1 MKTRTKTLLTVALVL
16 VVAALIVVP
25 NLPKKGGMAPGGAPA
40 GAPGAMGPGKTATET
55 VYSVRTQEL
64 KTGSLRN
71 YLELTGDVVTETNV
85 AIYPD
90 TGGKLTEVFV
100 KVGDSVVK
108 GKTLIANVDPSKP
121 GASYSLSPVYSPLT
135 GTITTLSAQQGA
147 TVSTSQ
153 SLGTVG
159 ILQNL
164 QVESKVPETQVA
176 SVRTGL
182 GADVTFEA
190 YPGKSFR
197 AAVDRVDPVVDTT
210 SRTKTIRLKFVGT
223 AEGVDLGMFA
233 RVKLYFDNRTPAV
246 LAPQESVVARSG
258 KNYVFVLPG
267 DTAVRREVT
276 VGQAVDGTVEL
287 LTGVKAGEV
296 LVVKGQELLDDGTK
310 VKVVK

>member
-1 MKTRTKTLLTVALVL
+1 MKTRTKTLLTVVLALAA
-16 VVAALIVVP
+16 AALLVVP
-25 NLPKKGGMAPGGAPA
+25 NLLKNPGATGGPGAPR
-40 GAPGAMGPGKTATET
+40 GPGMPGAQADT
-55 VYSVRTQEL
+55 VYSVRVEEL
-64 KTGSLRN
+64 KTGSLRD
-71 YLELTGDVVTETNV
+71 YLELSGDVVTETNV
-85 AIYPD
+85 AIYAD
-90 TGGKLTEVFV
+90 ASGKLSDVFV
-100 KVGDSVVK
+100 RVGDQVVK

-121 GASYSLSPVYSPLT
+121 GANYTLSPVYSPLT
-135 GTITTLSAQQGA
+135 GTITTLTAQQGA

-164 QVESKVPETQVA
+164 QVEAKVPETQVA

-182 GADVTFEA
+182 AAEIAFEA
-190 YPGKSFR
+190 YPGKTFK
-197 AAVDRVDPVVDTT
+197 AVIDRVDPVIDTT
-210 SRTKTIRLKFVGT
+210 SRTKTIRLRFASGSQ
-223 AEGVDLGMFA
+223 GVDLGMFA
-233 RVKLYFDNRTPAV
+233 KVKLYFDARTPAV
-246 LAPQESVVARSG
+246 LAPQEAVVARSG

-276 VGQAVDGTVEL
+276 LGQSVDGTVEL